1 MESKK
6 TFGEYIRERRRAM
19 GLTQREFAEKL
30 YVTES
35 AVSKWE
41 RGMSYP
47 DVTLL
52 RDICAVLGVT
62 EHELLTASE
71 DTERR
76 SADRLAAKYL
86 RLTRNY
92 RAALYILFGAVL
104 LGCAIG
110 NLAAQGT
117 LSWFWIVLA
126 AVGLAASPTLVP
138 ALAIMNPKTEGIK
151 WHLAAASFLVWLE
164 LLLLICCLYTG
175 GTWFPVAGMAVLFG
189 AGLVLLP
196 PLLPSLPGPE
206 WLTGRKTALCLA
218 VETALLLLLLL
229 VCVLSY
235 GGTWFPGAAM
245 GCVFGLSLIFVP
257 VFLRQ
262 LPLPPFFRDKKLTL
276 YLAVETALFLL
287 LLLVCQLAYGGDW
300 FPVAAVSVLFGLGLL
315 FLPVVLCQLPLG
327 PLEDHKALL
336 YFAVET
342 VLLFA
347 ILAASAWTAGGG
359 WFFPQGVPLA
369 LIGLALPWGLLGIIR
384 YLPVNGWF
392 KGSLSC
398 AWTGLWLWLAPWC
411 VETVLVL
418 NGWVS
423 SNPYRLTSP
432 FTSSYWGP
440 MVQKTPDGLHIIG
453 GGAGF
458 YSGLFVLLLSL
469 GGLAL
474 VLAAAGAWSIRRRR
488 RD

>member
-138 ALAIMNPKTEGIK
+138 ALAIMNPKTEGVK

-164 LLLLICCLYTG
+164 LLLLICCLYT
-175 GTWFPVAGMAVLFG
+175 
-189 AGLVLLP
+189 
-196 PLLPSLPGPE
+196 
-206 WLTGRKTALCLA
+206 
-218 VETALLLLLLL
+218 
-229 VCVLSY
+229 

-347 ILAASAWTAGGG
+347 ILAASAWTAGEG

-384 YLPVNGWF
+384 YLPVNRWF

-411 VETVLVL
+411 VETVLAL

-432 FTSSYWGP
+432 FTSSYWDP
-440 MVQKTPDGLHIIG
+440 WCKRPPTDSKSSAAARAFTPDSSFCSCSW
-453 GGAGF
+453 AGWPW
-458 YSGLFVLLLSL
+458 SWPPRGCGRSD
-469 GGLAL
+469 
-474 VLAAAGAWSIRRRR
+474 AAGGTDRSPRYLQAA
-488 RD
+488 

>member
-138 ALAIMNPKTEGIK
+138 ALAIMNPKTEGVK

-175 GTWFPVAGMAVLFG
+175 GTWFP
-189 AGLVLLP
+189 
-196 PLLPSLPGPE
+196 
-206 WLTGRKTALCLA
+206 
-218 VETALLLLLLL
+218 
-229 VCVLSY
+229 
-235 GGTWFPGAAM
+235 GAAM

-262 LPLPPFFRDKKLTL
+262 LPLHSFFRDKKLTL
-276 YLAVETALFLL
+276 YLAVETTLFLL

-347 ILAASAWTAGGG
+347 ILAASAWTAGEG

-384 YLPVNGWF
+384 YLPVNRWF

-398 AWTGLWLWLAPWC
+398 AWTGLWLAPWC
-411 VETVLVL
+411 VETVLAL

-440 MVQKTPDGLHIIG
+440 MVQKTPDGLQIIG

-458 YSGLFVLLLSL
+458 YSGLLILLLFL

-474 VLAAAGAWSIRRRR
+474 VLATAGVWSIRRRR